1 MIKRV
6 PKDWPNSTFSQE
18 VQVGDLFWHVQI
30 AGNSPSHLLL
40 LHGTG
45 SSAHTWGAIFAELS
59 KHYTVIAVDLPGHG
73 YTKNLGNKTLSLD
86 QLADKLSD
94 LRKALKIDYFESIVG
109 HSAGAT
115 LALSYALK
123 NKQPKTIIGL
133 NPSLISLPNFYNKFI
148 APFLNPIV
156 TSSFFTAVLSDLL
169 PKTKMIDSLLD
180 STKSV
185 LPPEKRERYKT
196 LFKSADH
203 LNGSMSF
210 MAGADIP
217 SLLNQCKKINSRLT
231 FIVTE
236 DDGWIPMKQLCEVI
250 RKDFINPHIVEK
262 KGGHLFHEESEKQA
276 LELIM
281 GALTEEEVKACSRWL
296 MLDYA

>member
-1 MIKRV
+1 
-6 PKDWPNSTFSQE
+6 
-18 VQVGDLFWHVQI
+18 
-30 AGNSPSHLLL
+30 L

-45 SSAHTWGAIFAELS
+45 SSAHTWGAIFEELS

-73 YTKNLGNKTLSLD
+73 FTKNLGNKTLSLD
-86 QLADKLSD
+86 QLADKLSE
-94 LRKALKIDYFESIVG
+94 LRKALKIDYFDSIVG

-123 NKQPKTIIGL
+123 NKQPKTIVGL
-133 NPSLISLPNFYNKFI
+133 NPSLISLPNFYNKFV

-169 PKTKMIDSLLD
+169 PRTNMINSLLD

-185 LPPEKRERYKT
+185 LTPEKRERYKT

-217 SLLNQCKKINSRLT
+217 SLLSQCKKISSQLT

-250 RKDFINPHIVEK
+250 RKDFVNPHIVEV
-262 KGGHLFHEESEKQA
+262 KGGHLFHEESEKLA
-276 LELIM
+276 LEFIVS
-281 GALTEEEVKACSRWL
+281 ALTEEEVKHVHTN
-296 MLDYA
+296 

>member
-1 MIKRV
+1 
-6 PKDWPNSTFSQE
+6 
-18 VQVGDLFWHVQI
+18 
-30 AGNSPSHLLL
+30 
-40 LHGTG
+40 
-45 SSAHTWGAIFAELS
+45 
-59 KHYTVIAVDLPGHG
+59 VIAVDLPGHG

-86 QLADKLSD
+86 QLADKLTD
-94 LRKALKIDYFESIVG
+94 LRKALKIDYFDSIVG

-133 NPSLISLPNFYNKFI
+133 NPSLISLPNFYNKFV

-169 PKTKMIDSLLD
+169 PRTNMIDSLLD
-180 STKSV
+180 STKTV
-185 LPPEKRERYKT
+185 LPAEKRTYYKT
-196 LFKSADH
+196 LFESADH

-217 SLLNQCKKINSRLT
+217 SLLSQCKEITSRLT

-236 DDGWIPMKQLCEVI
+236 DDGWIPMKPLCEVI
-250 RKDFINPHIVEK
+250 RKDFISPHIVEV
-262 KGGHLFHEESEKQA
+262 KGGHLFHEKSEKLA

-281 GALTEEEVKACSRWL
+281 SALTE
-296 MLDYA
+296 

>member
-1 MIKRV
+1 MMKRI

-18 VQVGDLFWHVQI
+18 VQAGDLFWHVQI
-30 AGNSPSHLLL
+30 SGNSPSYLLM

-45 SSAHTWGAIFAELS
+45 SSAHTWGEIFTELS
-59 KHYTVIAVDLPGHG
+59 KHFSVIAVDLPGHG
-73 YTKNLGNKTLSLD
+73 FTKNLGNKTLSLD
-86 QLADKLSD
+86 ELADTLTD
-94 LRKALKIDYFESIVG
+94 LRKALKIDYFENIVG

-123 NKQPKTIIGL
+123 NNQPKNIVGL
-133 NPSLISLPNFYNKFI
+133 NPSLISLPNFYNKFV
-148 APFLNPIV
+148 APFINPIV

-169 PKTKMIDSLLD
+169 PRTNMIDSLLD

-217 SLLNQCKKINSRLT
+217 SLLSQCKKIHSQLT

-250 RKDFINPHIVEK
+250 RKDFVNPHIVEI
-262 KGGHLFHEESEKQA
+262 KGGHLFHEESEKLA
-276 LELIM
+276 LEFIKSALIK
-281 GALTEEEVKACSRWL
+281 EEVK
-296 MLDYA
+296 DVHNN

>member
-1 MIKRV
+1 MMKRI
-6 PKDWPNSTFSQE
+6 PKDWPNSAFSQE
-18 VQVGDLFWHVQI
+18 IQVGDLFWHVQVS
-30 AGNSPSHLLL
+30 GTSPGHLLL

-45 SSAHTWGAIFAELS
+45 SSAHTWGAIFTELS
-59 KHYTVIAVDLPGHG
+59 KHYTVVAVDLPGHG
-73 YTKNLGNKTLSLD
+73 FTKNLGNKTLSLD
-86 QLADKLSD
+86 QLADTLTD
-94 LRKALKIDYFESIVG
+94 LRKALKIDYFDSIVG

-133 NPSLISLPNFYNKFI
+133 NPSLISLPNFYNKFV

-169 PKTKMIDSLLD
+169 PRTSMIDSLLD

-185 LPPEKRERYKT
+185 LPPEKKERYKT

-217 SLLNQCKKINSRLT
+217 SLLSQCKKISSRLR

-236 DDGWIPMKQLCEVI
+236 DDGWIPIKPLCEVI
-250 RKDFINPHIVEK
+250 RKDFVNPRIKEI
-262 KGGHLFHEESEKQA
+262 KGGHLFHEESEKLA
-276 LELIM
+276 LEFIM
-281 GALTEEEVKACSRWL
+281 SALTEEEAKHVHTN
-296 MLDYA
+296 

>member
-6 PKDWPNSTFSQE
+6 PNDWPNSAFSQE
-18 VQVGDLFWHVQI
+18 IQVGDLFWHVQVS
-30 AGNSPSHLLL
+30 GTSPSHLLL

-59 KHYTVIAVDLPGHG
+59 KHYTVVAVDLPGHG
-73 YTKNLGNKTLSLD
+73 FTKNLGNKTLSLD
-86 QLADKLSD
+86 QLADTLTD
-94 LRKALKIDYFESIVG
+94 LRKALKIDYFDSIVG

-133 NPSLISLPNFYNKFI
+133 NPSLISLPNFYNKFV

-169 PKTKMIDSLLD
+169 PRTSMIDSLLD

-185 LPPEKRERYKT
+185 LPPEKKERYKT

-217 SLLNQCKKINSRLT
+217 SLLSQCKKISSRLT

-236 DDGWIPMKQLCEVI
+236 DDGWIPIKQLREVI
-250 RKDFINPHIVEK
+250 RKDFVNPRIIEI
-262 KGGHLFHEESEKQA
+262 KGGHLFHEESEKLA
-276 LELIM
+276 LEFIM
-281 GALTEEEVKACSRWL
+281 SALTEEEAKHVHTN
-296 MLDYA
+296 

>member
-6 PKDWPNSTFSQE
+6 PNDWPNSAFSQE
-18 VQVGDLFWHVQI
+18 IQVGDLFWHVQVS
-30 AGNSPSHLLL
+30 GTSPSHLLL

-73 YTKNLGNKTLSLD
+73 FTKNLGNKTLSLD
-86 QLADKLSD
+86 QLADTLTD
-94 LRKALKIDYFESIVG
+94 LRKALKIDYFDSIVG

-133 NPSLISLPNFYNKFI
+133 NPSLISLPNFYNKFV
-148 APFLNPIV
+148 APLLNPIV

-169 PKTKMIDSLLD
+169 PRTNMIDSLLD

-217 SLLNQCKKINSRLT
+217 SLLSQCKKISSRLT

-236 DDGWIPMKQLCEVI
+236 DDGWIPINQLREVI
-250 RKDFINPHIVEK
+250 RKDFVNPRIIEI
-262 KGGHLFHEESEKQA
+262 KGGHLFHEESEKLA
-276 LELIM
+276 LEFIM
-281 GALTEEEVKACSRWL
+281 SALTEEEAKHVHTN
-296 MLDYA
+296 

>member
-1 MIKRV
+1 V
-6 PKDWPNSTFSQE
+6 
-18 VQVGDLFWHVQI
+18 V
-30 AGNSPSHLLL
+30 
-40 LHGTG
+40 
-45 SSAHTWGAIFAELS
+45 
-59 KHYTVIAVDLPGHG
+59 AVDLPGHG
-73 YTKNLGNKTLSLD
+73 FTKNLGNKTLSLD
-86 QLADKLSD
+86 QLADTLTD
-94 LRKALKIDYFESIVG
+94 LRKALKIDYFDSIVG

-133 NPSLISLPNFYNKFI
+133 NPSLISLPNFYNKFV

-169 PKTKMIDSLLD
+169 PRTSMIDSLLD

-185 LPPEKRERYKT
+185 LPPEKKERYKT

-217 SLLNQCKKINSRLT
+217 SLLSQCKKISSRLT

-236 DDGWIPMKQLCEVI
+236 DDGWIPIKQLREVI
-250 RKDFINPHIVEK
+250 RKDFVNPRIIDI
-262 KGGHLFHEESEKQA
+262 KGGHLFHEESEKLA
-276 LELIM
+276 LEFIM
-281 GALTEEEVKACSRWL
+281 SALTEEEAKHVHTN
-296 MLDYA
+296 

>member
-1 MIKRV
+1 M
-6 PKDWPNSTFSQE
+6 
-18 VQVGDLFWHVQI
+18 
-30 AGNSPSHLLL
+30 
-40 LHGTG
+40 
-45 SSAHTWGAIFAELS
+45 
-59 KHYTVIAVDLPGHG
+59 IAVDLPGHG

-86 QLADKLSD
+86 QLADKLTE
-94 LRKALKIDYFESIVG
+94 LRKALKIDYFDSIVG

-123 NKQPKTIIGL
+123 NKQPKTIVGL
-133 NPSLISLPNFYNKFI
+133 NPSLISLPNFYNKFV

-169 PKTKMIDSLLD
+169 PRTNMIDSLLD

-185 LPPEKRERYKT
+185 LPAEKRAHYKT

-217 SLLNQCKKINSRLT
+217 SLLSQCKKISSRLT

-236 DDGWIPMKQLCEVI
+236 DDGWIPMKSLCEVI
-250 RKDFINPHIVEK
+250 RKDFINPHIVEV
-262 KGGHLFHEESEKQA
+262 KGGHLFHEESEKLA
-276 LELIM
+276 LEFIM
-281 GALTEEEVKACSRWL
+281 SALTEEEVKHVHAN
-296 MLDYA
+296 